1 MGLRSYIEK
10 CPKIEAVLTEE
21 YVDSHDGYYEEGTRG
36 RTIQCYFTELARWQ
50 KNYEIDNWFR
60 NNIKDYFKT
69 DESDRIYEINLPL
82 LIKLKNHWTKE
93 HPEDLNTIYQIN
105 SVFKNFNADLERL
118 YYYTSR

>member
-36 RTIQCYFTELARWQ
+36 GTIQCYFTELARWQ
-50 KNYEIDNWFR
+50 KNYELDDWFR

-69 DESDRIYEINLPL
+69 NESKIYEIDIPM
-82 LIKLKNHWTKE
+82 LIKLKNHWSKNY
-93 HPEDLNTIYQIN
+93 PEDRDTIEQIN
-105 SVFKNFNADLERL
+105 SVFKNYNSELERL
-118 YYYTSR
+118 YYNPSR